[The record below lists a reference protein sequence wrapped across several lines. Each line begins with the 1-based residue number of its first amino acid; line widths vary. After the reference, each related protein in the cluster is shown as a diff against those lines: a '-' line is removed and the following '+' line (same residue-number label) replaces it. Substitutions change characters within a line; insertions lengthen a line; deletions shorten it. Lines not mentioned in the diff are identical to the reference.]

1 MRVLDFKAG
10 GFTKATSLLIENGRI
25 KWIGTEATHTLPGNL
40 KVVDGGGRFAIP
52 GLFDMHTHTA
62 TPIHSQSA
70 RDVSQMD
77 LWIAYGVTS
86 VGDLGSDIGTL
97 KAWEDRRNAFGAPV
111 PRVFTYGSMI
121 EGMPFIWGGS
131 VYATSDEQAREIVD
145 LEKKEGAVGVK
156 SYFTLSWPL
165 HRVVA
170 FEAFK
175 QGLSVAAHGLFRE
188 EIVRGAL
195 LGHAREEHML
205 PVNVYYDD
213 LLQLIA
219 ATGTYW
225 TPTFAVEFGL
235 FPEGSPIRTAMLA
248 ELKRAYQAGV
258 PLLAGTDSLNPQDNY
273 GQALHEELQN
283 FVRAG
288 IPPIEVLRIATQRS
302 ASAAGAGDLLG
313 SLEPGKLADVVLL
326 NANPLDDI
334 ANTLTIWRV
343 VGGGS
348 VFAESRPPTTTDEGV
363 DNPAEV
369 H

>member
-1 MRVLDFKAG
+1 M
-10 GFTKATSLLIENGRI
+10 
-25 KWIGTEATHTLPGNL
+25 
-40 KVVDGGGRFAIP
+40 
-52 GLFDMHTHTA
+52 
-62 TPIHSQSA
+62 
-70 RDVSQMD
+70 
-77 LWIAYGVTS
+77 
-86 VGDLGSDIGTL
+86 
-97 KAWEDRRNAFGAPV
+97 AFGAPV
-111 PRVFTYGSMI
+111 PRVFSYGSMI

-131 VYATSDEQAREIVD
+131 IYATSDEQAREIVD

-165 HRVVA
+165 HRAVA

-175 QGLSVAAHGLFRE
+175 QGLPVAAHGLFRE

-213 LLQLIA
+213 LLQLLA

-302 ASAAGAGDLLG
+302 ASAVGAGDLLG

-326 NANPLDDI
+326 DANPLDDI
-334 ANTLTIWRV
+334 A
-343 VGGGS
+343 
-348 VFAESRPPTTTDEGV
+348 EHTDHLAGCRRREGV
-363 DNPAEV
+363 RRTSAAHHNRAKEWTILRRCIEVNKRVIQEIEGREFQRSGAYRPCCEREAE
-369 H
+369 HRLHPHRQPRLWRT